1 MHYFKGVTP
10 LHITLPNGYK
20 TRLLDTGGPHSTMVL
35 VHGLG
40 NSLEIWDRI
49 LPQLAQSFR
58 VIAFD
63 LPGFGEA
70 SQPDEAYDGPFFAA
84 QIVALLD
91 ALGIERT
98 TLVGN
103 SLGASAILHMSA
115 IAPHRIERAVLAAPG
130 GIGRQTNVLMRAA
143 ALPLIGGWLARP
155 TPANNRTTLKL
166 ALHDHKHLTADLLA
180 AFDRYASR
188 PNSARAFVRSLQTG
202 VTLRGSRDSAQTRAL
217 AAAFRA
223 PALVIWGRQDRVFP
237 MQYAA
242 EAAQLIPGAQLTLI
256 DACGHYP
263 QWEQPEAFVAAVE
276 AFAR

>member
-1 MHYFKGVTP
+1 VTP
-10 LHITLPNGYK
+10 KQLALPTGQM
-20 TRLLDTGGPHSTMVL
+20 TRLLDTGGPGTTLVL

-40 NSLEIWDRI
+40 NSLEIWDRV
-49 LPQLAQSFR
+49 LPQLASSFR

-70 SQPDEAYDGPFFAA
+70 SRSDAAYDGPFFAT
-84 QIVALLD
+84 QIIALLD
-91 ALGIERT
+91 ALGMERA

-130 GIGRQTNVLMRAA
+130 GIGRRTNLLMRAA

-166 ALHDHKHLTADLLA
+166 ALRDHKHLTADLLA
-180 AFDRYASR
+180 VFNRYASL
-188 PNSARAFVRSLQTG
+188 PDSARAFVRSLQTG
-202 VTLRGSRDSAQTRAL
+202 VTLGGSRNSAHVRAL
-217 AAAFRA
+217 AASFPA
-223 PALVIWGRQDRVFP
+223 PALVLWGKQDQVFP
-237 MQYAA
+237 VQYAA
-242 EAAQLIPGAQLTLI
+242 EAADLIPNAQLTFI

-263 QWEQPEAFVAAVE
+263 QWEQPAAFAAAVE
-276 AFAR
+276 AFAK

>member
-1 MHYFKGVTP
+1 MTP
-10 LHITLPNGYK
+10 LHITLPNGHK
-20 TRLLDTGGPHSTMVL
+20 TRLLDTGGPDSTLVL

-40 NSLEIWDRI
+40 NSLEIWDRV

-70 SQPDEAYDGPFFAA
+70 SRPDAAYDGPFFAA

-91 ALGIERT
+91 ALGIKRT

-130 GIGRQTNVLMRAA
+130 GIGQRTNILMRAA

-155 TPANNRTTLKL
+155 TPANNRITLKL
-166 ALHDHKHLTADLLA
+166 ALHDHKHLTADLVA
-180 AFDRYASR
+180 AFERYGSR
-188 PNSARAFVRSLQTG
+188 PNSTRAFVRSLQTG
-202 VTLRGSRDSAQTRAL
+202 VTLRGSRDSAQIRAL
-217 AAAFRA
+217 AAAFQPPRSSCGG
-223 PALVIWGRQDRVFP
+223 GRTGCFP
-237 MQYAA
+237 CSTPKRPRS
-242 EAAQLIPGAQLTLI
+242 LFPT
-256 DACGHYP
+256 
-263 QWEQPEAFVAAVE
+263 
-276 AFAR
+276 RS